1 MRYAKS
7 PVVTANEIYIPAG
20 QRLLVRVFGPP
31 ELGKPPD
38 PSIIAADPRP
48 DWHLLWYFAVLA
60 LLPHGMENWFMVG
73 GLLLAG
79 IVLLLLPLLR
89 NRA

>member
-7 PVVTANEIYIPAG
+7 PVVTANEIHIPAG
-20 QRLLVRVFGPP
+20 QRLLVRVIGPP

-38 PSIIAADPRP
+38 PSIIAVDPRP
-48 DWHLLWYFAVLA
+48 DWYLLWYFAVLA
-60 LLPHGMENWFMVG
+60 MPPHGMENWFVVG
-73 GLLLAG
+73 GPLLAG
-79 IVLLLLPLLR
+79 VVLLLLPILR